1 SEAFAEPEKIVRL
14 VVESKKAS
22 ADTAD
27 TATESD
33 GVAAFLFKLEVD
45 VEVGVGR
52 VRLNFSIFVFYF
64 LKVTELIQPQETE
77 VPQRCVEDLTFLN
90 ENLPTDDLVAS
101 RSVPG
106 ECNAMNCELSVL
118 ININGNVYQLF
129 LFIKILDG
137 YRSEIDIAP
146 RSVEFFKIV
155 KAGAQLR

>member
-1 SEAFAEPEKIVRL
+1 
-14 VVESKKAS
+14 
-22 ADTAD
+22 
-27 TATESD
+27 
-33 GVAAFLFKLEVD
+33 
-45 VEVGVGR
+45 
-52 VRLNFSIFVFYF
+52 
-64 LKVTELIQPQETE
+64 ETE

-155 KAGAQLR
+155 KAGAQLRLVKDLFRDQAQQGLDENVIEFLGAQDFHIADFVPVVFFNSERDLVPIDFFLPEWQWHSERKRRL